1 MKMMEK
7 KKRKTTY
14 ENKRKKA
21 AILFI
26 LPTAIVLVFFIVLP
40 IIYGFSISLR
50 KYNVAM
56 PKNMRSFCGFSN
68 YIKAFQN
75 KDFLNSLSWTFEFV
89 AVSVSGTVLLSLALA
104 LILNSPRVKGG
115 IGRLIKTIFIL
126 PMMLCPVIVS
136 NIWYIIFAPT
146 YGLINSALARIGVD
160 TISFFGE
167 SFWARFALFITE
179 FWLATPYVM
188 IILLAALST
197 VPNDMIEAAKLE
209 GASKIQLLF
218 HVTLP
223 SISSFMI
230 LVVSIRLMDALR
242 MFDLSFAL
250 TKGGPSK
257 TTQTI
262 SYYIYQTGF
271 QNLQVGDASAAA
283 FILLIIIALITF
295 IFISLTNR
303 FNYLDE

>member
-1 MKMMEK
+1 MMEK
-7 KKRKTTY
+7 NKRKTTY

-115 IGRLIKTIFIL
+115 LDVLLRLFL
-126 PMMLCPVIVS
+126 YC
-136 NIWYIIFAPT
+136 
-146 YGLINSALARIGVD
+146 
-160 TISFFGE
+160 
-167 SFWARFALFITE
+167 
-179 FWLATPYVM
+179 
-188 IILLAALST
+188 
-197 VPNDMIEAAKLE
+197 
-209 GASKIQLLF
+209 Q
-218 HVTLP
+218 
-223 SISSFMI
+223 
-230 LVVSIRLMDALR
+230 
-242 MFDLSFAL
+242 
-250 TKGGPSK
+250 
-257 TTQTI
+257 
-262 SYYIYQTGF
+262 
-271 QNLQVGDASAAA
+271 
-283 FILLIIIALITF
+283 
-295 IFISLTNR
+295 
-303 FNYLDE
+303 